1 MTDKKFDAIIVGSG
15 TSAYYVADGLIENN
29 LNLAM
34 IDERPYGG
42 TCALRGC
49 QPKKY
54 LISNAEAVAMSHHL
68 MGLGINQAARTDWQA
83 MQGLKNQ
90 FLKGR
95 SLAEVKAW
103 EKRGIATFSGKAIMN
118 GPNEIIVNNDT
129 LFAKHIILATGA
141 IPRRTPIQ
149 GSEYILDSEAFLDL
163 NNLPDRII
171 FIGGGYISFEFA
183 HVAIRAGAKQ
193 VSILN
198 RSQRL
203 LKTFDHDIVKTII
216 QASIEEGISIAL
228 NETPVSV
235 EIDPDGLKL
244 TGTTG
249 NEYQADLIIE
259 ATGRVPNLTVLE
271 NGHGKVDISPQG
283 VKVNDFLQSV
293 SNPAVY
299 AAGDCVAAGPM
310 LATVADEQGKTVANN
325 IIKGNQKT
333 IDYSI
338 IPTAVFTI
346 PSIGSVGLTQEQ
358 AELQKLDFRINKGET
373 TRWPSS
379 MRIGEKHSAYKI
391 LIDNKTDQIIGAHL
405 VRHNAAESINIL
417 ALAMKFKIKAS
428 DLAGFIWAYPTYGS
442 DLKYMVK

>member
-1 MTDKKFDAIIVGSG
+1 MTSFFNFDRLLKKGGDEMTRQSFDAIIIGSG
-15 TSAYYVADGLIENN
+15 TSAYYVADGLIKHNF
-29 LNLAM
+29 NLAM

-54 LISNAEAVAMSHHL
+54 LVCNAEAVAMSRHL
-68 MGLGINQAARTDWQA
+68 IGIGINQAARTDWQA
-83 MQGLKNQ
+83 MQTLKNQ

-95 SLAEVKAW
+95 SRAEVKTW
-103 EKRGIATFSGKAIMN
+103 EERGVATFSGRAIMN
-118 GPNEIIVNNDT
+118 GPNEIIVDNDH

-141 IPRRTPIQ
+141 TPRRTLIK
-149 GSEYILDSEAFLDL
+149 GSEHVLDSEAFLDL

-193 VSILN
+193 VSILH
-198 RSQRL
+198 RSQSP

-216 QASIEEGISIAL
+216 QASREEGINIVL

-235 EIDPDGLKL
+235 EVSVGIDPVELKL
-244 TGTTG
+244 TGATG
-249 NEYQADLIIE
+249 AEYQADLIIE

-271 NGHGKVDISPQG
+271 SGHGKVETGPHG
-283 VKVNDFLQSV
+283 VVVNDFLQSV

-299 AAGDCVAAGPM
+299 AVGDCAAAGPM
-310 LATVADEQGKTVANN
+310 LATVADEQGKIVANN
-325 IIKGNQKT
+325 IIKGNKKT

-338 IPTAVFTI
+338 IPSAVFTI

-358 AELQKLDFRINKGET
+358 AELQKLYFRINKGET

-379 MRIGEKHSAYKI
+379 MRIG
-391 LIDNKTDQIIGAHL
+391 
-405 VRHNAAESINIL
+405 
-417 ALAMKFKIKAS
+417 
-428 DLAGFIWAYPTYGS
+428 
-442 DLKYMVK
+442 